1 MVMKVLRWVGLAA
14 FCAVFG
20 LAGSF
25 VGVKL
30 LADDLRGEQGP
41 AGVPGLVGPQG
52 EQGLQGEAGAP
63 ADVTSLESRVALVRT
78 SLNKLTPRV
87 KDLEDKVNAT
97 PTTTACEPGTPI
109 DVITSAQLTRAGDN
123 VSLST
128 SKVAVT
134 PCQ

>member
-1 MVMKVLRWVGLAA
+1 MVLKVLRWVGLAA

-20 LAGSF
+20 FAGSF
-25 VGVKL
+25 VGVKV
-30 LADDLRGEQGP
+30 LADELQGEQGP
-41 AGVPGLVGPQG
+41 AGLPGLIGPQG

-87 KDLEDKVNAT
+87 KALETKVEEPAG
-97 PTTTACEPGTPI
+97 CEPGTAI
-109 DVITSAQLTRAGDN
+109 DVITSAQLSHAGDN

-128 SKVAVT
+128 SKASLT

>member
-1 MVMKVLRWVGLAA
+1 MVLKVLRWVGLAA

-20 LAGSF
+20 FAGSF
-25 VGVKL
+25 VCVKV
-30 LADDLRGEQGP
+30 LADDLQGEQGP
-41 AGVPGLVGPQG
+41 AGLPGLVGPQG
-52 EQGLQGEAGAP
+52 ETGLQGEAGAP
-63 ADVTSLESRVALVRT
+63 ADVTSLESKVALVRT

-87 KDLEDKVNAT
+87 KDLEAKVNA
-97 PTTTACEPGTPI
+97 PPSTTYCTAGTAI

-128 SKVAVT
+128 SKASLT